1 MWQILFT
8 GTQLLQ
14 QCGMGRCSSIRVH
27 EAKIVFSKHIK
38 PAELRTETEL

>member
-14 QCGMGRCSSIRVH
+14 QCGMDRCSSITVH
-27 EAKIVFSKHIK
+27 KAKIVFSKHVK
-38 PAELRTETEL
+38 PAELRTEAEL